1 MKLDIKSRLSKGFD
15 TILDYILTFKENKT
29 HIYLWIIIALGFF
42 LRLIAMM
49 NITWDGDSPHYMI
62 HAINFGIIHVPKMS
76 IAMIL
81 FAAAMYF
88 LFV

>member
-1 MKLDIKSRLSKGFD
+1 MNK
-15 TILDYILTFKENKT
+15 ILIDSATAML
-29 HIYLWIIIALGFF
+29 IIG
-42 LRLIAMM
+42 
-49 NITWDGDSPHYMI
+49 YMI

-76 IAMIL
+76 IAMVL